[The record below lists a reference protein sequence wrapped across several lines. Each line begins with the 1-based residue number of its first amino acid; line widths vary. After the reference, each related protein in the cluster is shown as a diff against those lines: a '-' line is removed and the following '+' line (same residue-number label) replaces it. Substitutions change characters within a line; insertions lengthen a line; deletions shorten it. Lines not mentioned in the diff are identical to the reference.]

1 MARYINLYSIKG
13 GQGTSTTA
21 VLLARQFAKEGNTV
35 LLLDRKDGDIP
46 ALVGLSNGVD
56 GAYCYVDFGVSLLI
70 SETHEIPSLGHDVV
84 IADLGEFVDGFENYL
99 VTLPDYVSLS
109 RASKQ
114 DELVKKSNGVII
126 VRPADRVLTDRD
138 VANVLTIPHVATI
151 QHDASIARASDA
163 GLLLR
168 GDRHGEKIPF
178 PTTV

>member
-1 MARYINLYSIKG
+1 MARNINLYSIKG

-21 VLLARQFAKEGNTV
+21 VLLARQFASEGYTV
-35 LLLDRKDGDIP
+35 LLVDRQDGDLSALLGLANDGP
-46 ALVGLSNGVD
+46 AVRS
-56 GAYCYVDFGVSLLI
+56 ASPMVSLLV

-109 RASKQ
+109 RAVRQ
-114 DELVKKSNGVII
+114 DEIVKKINGVII